1 MTDLSLIVEDRTF
14 VVHRSVLFA
23 RCPKFYQSHVKSH
36 TEVKLEGV
44 KSSVFPLLLE
54 FLYTD
59 RVGVSKDIASELE
72 KIAKL
77 FELPR
82 LEAICKQ
89 KSSFVKKIPPPS
101 FSNDMIRLLESGEL
115 ADIEFRVEGKTIKAH
130 KVITSFNSSKGYF
143 GCSVRIL
150 SCLVD

>member
-1 MTDLSLIVEDRTF
+1 MTDLSLVVEDRTF
-14 VVHRSVLFA
+14 VVHQSVLFA
-23 RCPKFYQSHVKSH
+23 RCPKFYKSHVKSH
-36 TEVKLEGV
+36 NEVKVEGV
-44 KSSVFPLLLE
+44 KSFVFPLLLE

-72 KIAKL
+72 KVAKL

-89 KSSFVKKIPPPS
+89 KSSFTKVPPPS

-115 ADIEFRVEGKTIKAH
+115 ADIEFRVEGKSIKAH
-130 KVITSFNSSKGYF
+130 KVIISFDLSKVYL
-143 GCSVRIL
+143 GCSM
-150 SCLVD
+150 